1 MKTRIV
7 ALLLAWFCGV
17 MGFHNFYLN
26 QNFIGKIKAVIFIA
40 SFVFA
45 CSLVEFFNIL
55 GVIGI
60 ACLIAWTLID
70 FFKLTALTDE
80 EFNKL
85 YNK

>member
-26 QNFIGKIKAVIFIA
+26 DNKTGIIKFI
-40 SFVFA
+40 VFLVSIPM
-45 CSLVEFFNIL
+45 SLI
-55 GVIGI
+55 VIGFFGLAALVVWQI
-60 ACLIAWTLID
+60 VD
-70 FFKLTALTDE
+70 FIKLANLTDE

>member
-26 QNFIGKIKAVIFIA
+26 DNKTGIIKFI
-40 SFVFA
+40 VFLISIPM
-45 CSLVEFFNIL
+45 SLI
-55 GVIGI
+55 VIGFFGLAALVVWQI
-60 ACLIAWTLID
+60 VD
-70 FFKLTALTDE
+70 FIKLANLTDE

>member
-7 ALLLAWFCGV
+7 ALLLAWFFGV

-26 QNFIGKIKAVIFIA
+26 ENKAGTTKLIIFFVSIPLSFIA
-40 SFVFA
+40 IGLVGFAALAVCALLDFVK
-45 CSLVEFFNIL
+45 
-55 GVIGI
+55 I
-60 ACLIAWTLID
+60 ATM
-70 FFKLTALTDE
+70 TNE

>member
-26 QNFIGKIKAVIFIA
+26 DNKTGIIKFI
-40 SFVFA
+40 VFLVSIPM
-45 CSLVEFFNIL
+45 SLI
-55 GVIGI
+55 VIGFFGLAALVVWQI
-60 ACLIAWTLID
+60 ID
-70 FFKLTALTDE
+70 FIKLANLTDE

>member
-26 QNFIGKIKAVIFIA
+26 DNKTGIIKFVVFWVSIATLFIIIGLFGLATVVVWQIVDFIKLA
-40 SFVFA
+40 
-45 CSLVEFFNIL
+45 NM
-55 GVIGI
+55 
-60 ACLIAWTLID
+60 
-70 FFKLTALTDE
+70 TDE

-85 YNK
+85 YNE